1 MQYRPLG
8 RTGLSVSA
16 ISLGTMTYGE
26 QNTEAE
32 AHALMDRAV
41 AAGINFF
48 DAAELYPISP
58 AAETQGRTEECI
70 GSWLKARGGRDRVIL
85 ASKVVARSPAMPW
98 FRGPDHRLDR
108 ANIAA
113 AVDASLKRLGTD
125 VIDLYYLHW
134 PDRRT
139 NYFGQLGYRHDPE
152 DTGGASLEESLGA
165 LQEQVKAGKIRHIG
179 LSNETPWG
187 VHRALLLAETR
198 GLPRPACIQ
207 NPYSL
212 LNRTFEIGLA
222 EMAIRE
228 DVPLVA
234 YSPLAGG
241 VLSGKYQGGARP
253 EGARITRWPARY
265 ARYMKPRA
273 LPAVDQYVALAR
285 ACGLDPAQMALA
297 YTLTKPFL
305 ASSIMGA
312 TSLAQLENNLAAAD
326 LTLPP
331 EVLAAIE
338 AIHARDPDPAP

>member
-26 QNTEAE
+26 QNSEAE
-32 AHALMDRAV
+32 AHAFMDRAV
-41 AAGINFF
+41 DAGVNFF

-58 AAETQGRTEECI
+58 RPETQGRTEEYI
-70 GSWLKARGGRDRVIL
+70 GSWLKARGRRDAVIL
-85 ASKVVARSPAMPW
+85 ATKVVARSPAMPW
-98 FRGPDHRLDR
+98 FRGADHVMDR

-139 NYFGQLGYRHDPE
+139 NYFGQLGYRHDPD
-152 DTGGASLEESLGA
+152 DTGGAPLEESLAA
-165 LQEQVKAGKIRHIG
+165 LQEQIQAGKIRHVG

-212 LNRTFEIGLA
+212 LNRTFETGLA

-241 VLSGKYQGGARP
+241 VLSGKYRNGARP
-253 EGARITRWPARY
+253 EGARITLWPARY
-265 ARYMKPRA
+265 SRYTKPRA
-273 LPAVDQYVALAR
+273 LPAVDQYVTLA
-285 ACGLDPAQMALA
+285 AAVGLDPARMALA
-297 YTLTKPFL
+297 YTLSRPFL

-312 TSLAQLENNLAAAD
+312 TTLEQLENNLAAAD
-326 LTLPP
+326 LTLTPD
-331 EVLAAIE
+331 VVAAID